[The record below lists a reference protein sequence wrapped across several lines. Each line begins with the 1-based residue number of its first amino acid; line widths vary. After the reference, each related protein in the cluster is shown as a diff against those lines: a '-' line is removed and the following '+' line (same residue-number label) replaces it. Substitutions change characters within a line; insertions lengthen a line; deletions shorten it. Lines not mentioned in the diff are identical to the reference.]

1 MPIPELERRR
11 VEQLLSKFCEERVP
25 THVRH
30 KVRLLFRFTGNTA
43 LLIERRPHFQRIGE
57 FTESIIAKFKFDSA
71 NHGWSLYW
79 GAATTSS
86 IYTKTQDGIGGLSI
100 CWRKLIGIQLA
111 SFGVIS

>member
-1 MPIPELERRR
+1 MPVPELERRR
-11 VEQLLSKFCEERVP
+11 VELLLSKFCEERVP

-43 LLIERRPHFQRIGE
+43 LLIERRPHFQRAGE

-79 GAATTSS
+79 GDRNNKFHLYEDTGRHRRFNDLLEEVNRDPTC
-86 IYTKTQDGIGGLSI
+86 IFWG
-100 CWRKLIGIQLA
+100 
-111 SFGVIS
+111 